1 MVTSTSFSQILRV
14 LAGLAG
20 ATQHERAW
28 AGRGCRQLLVPPGR
42 PAGLATT
49 GPGYV
54 TSGYRVKPAIN
65 PPPCDD
71 AVCRSGLLRSR
82 ASILVD
88 GWAGGPGRGP
98 PPSRPL
104 RNRRDRLGVVVV
116 LVAVVEVVVFIV
128 VFVFE
133 VVLIIEVVVI
143 VQVDLFGVVI
153 LGVVVLAVVVR
164 VVVVLGVVEV
174 RSLEV

>member
-1 MVTSTSFSQILRV
+1 MVTSTSFSQVLRV

-28 AGRGCRQLLVPPGR
+28 AGRGCRQLLVPLGR

-49 GPGYV
+49 GQGYV

-71 AVCRSGLLRSR
+71 AVRRSGLLRSR

-88 GWAGGPGRGP
+88 GRAGGPGRGP
-98 PPSRPL
+98 PASRPL

-128 VFVFE
+128 VVFVFE

-143 VQVDLFGVVI
+143 VQVDL
-153 LGVVVLAVVVR
+153 
-164 VVVVLGVVEV
+164 
-174 RSLEV
+174 

>member
-71 AVCRSGLLRSR
+71 AVRRSGLLRSR

-88 GWAGGPGRGP
+88 GRAGGPGRGP
-98 PPSRPL
+98 TPARPL
-104 RNRRDRLGVVVV
+104 RNRRDLLGVVV

-143 VQVDLFGVVI
+143 
-153 LGVVVLAVVVR
+153 
-164 VVVVLGVVEV
+164 
-174 RSLEV
+174 